1 MPRHATIA
9 PDAPL
14 AEGCHLQLVASS
26 GRWRFL
32 SLLGLLLGFALGR
45 LVQTKQAQTKAQTK
59 AQRLAPSAAAHAGG
73 PEAAAATAALRP
85 TAGSPTARAPTAV
98 ALCIGGLLELTIPQR
113 GQSVADH
120 VLRCA

>member
-45 LVQTKQAQTKAQTK
+45 LVQTKQAQTKQ
-59 AQRLAPSAAAHAGG
+59 AQRSAPSAAAHVGG
-73 PEAAAATAALRP
+73 PEAAGATATAALRP

-120 VLRCA
+120 VLRYA

>member
-45 LVQTKQAQTKAQTK
+45 LVQTKAQTKQ
-59 AQRLAPSAAAHAGG
+59 AQRSAPSAAAHVGG

-120 VLRCA
+120 VLRYA

>member
-45 LVQTKQAQTKAQTK
+45 LVQTKAQTKQ
-59 AQRLAPSAAAHAGG
+59 AQRSAPSAAAHVGG
-73 PEAAAATAALRP
+73 PEAAGATATAALRP

-120 VLRCA
+120 VLRYA

>member
-45 LVQTKQAQTKAQTK
+45 LVQTKQAQTQ
-59 AQRLAPSAAAHAGG
+59 AQRSAPSAAAHVGG
-73 PEAAAATAALRP
+73 PEAAGATATAALRP
-85 TAGSPTARAPTAV
+85 TAGSPTARAPAAV

-120 VLRCA
+120 VLRYA